1 MAICE
6 GCGARVDEAHVQRR
20 KERLELA
27 ARFRPTKIKVL
38 VLDSAPRGAAE
49 DYFYRAVSDRT
60 VRSVTGR
67 MYFDELVKCM
77 GTKIAKIDEILS
89 LNEFRNKGFFLNY
102 GVECPIENKGELL
115 NALRRLAPTI
125 VKRVQYLLQP
135 TYIVPISKG
144 TEELIRLFGLIGW
157 GDRLVL
163 DKGGPFVDPYLG
175 DPERQAVFATSFGD
189 RISKALAALPS

>member
-1 MAICE
+1 
-6 GCGARVDEAHVQRR
+6 
-20 KERLELA
+20 
-27 ARFRPTKIKVL
+27 
-38 VLDSAPRGAAE
+38 
-49 DYFYRAVSDRT
+49 
-60 VRSVTGR
+60 
-67 MYFDELVKCM
+67 
-77 GTKIAKIDEILS
+77 
-89 LNEFRNKGFFLNY
+89 
-102 GVECPIENKGELL
+102 LL

-189 RISKALAALPS
+189 RINKALAGLPS